1 MTRVV
6 LDTNAYRA
14 IGAGNAEALAL
25 LDRATAIAM
34 NTIVLGELLAGFAA
48 GSREEENRRV
58 LAEFVDASNVEWLPL
73 TPATAEEY
81 ARIYMSL
88 RSAGRL
94 IPTNDM
100 WVAVSAMEHSMAL
113 FTYDR
118 HFDAITRL
126 RAGSTF
132 DVLGI

>member
-1 MTRVV
+1 MTRVL

-14 IGAGNAEALAL
+14 IGAGNSDALTL
-25 LDRATAIAM
+25 LERAATIAI

-48 GSREEENRRV
+48 GSREEDNRRA
-58 LAEFVDASNVEWLPL
+58 LAEFVGASNVEWLPL
-73 TPATAEEY
+73 TPATAEAY
-81 ARIYMSL
+81 AGIYKSL

-100 WVAVSAMEHSMAL
+100 WVAASAIEHAMAL

-118 HFDAITRL
+118 HFDAIPRL
-126 RAGSTF
+126 KAGSTI
-132 DVLGI
+132 DELGI

>member
-1 MTRVV
+1 MTRVL

-14 IGAGNAEALAL
+14 LGAGNPEALAL
-25 LDRATAIAM
+25 LDRAAAIAM

-48 GSREEENRRV
+48 GSREQENRRA
-58 LAEFVDASNVEWLPL
+58 LAEFVEAANVEWLPL
-73 TPATAEEY
+73 IPATAEEY
-81 ARIYMSL
+81 ARIYKSL

-100 WVAVSAMEHSMAL
+100 WVAASAMEHAMPL

-118 HFDAITRL
+118 HFDEIAHL
-126 RAGSTF
+126 RAGSTV
-132 DVLGI
+132 DELKI

>member
-1 MTRVV
+1 MTRVL

-14 IGAGNAEALAL
+14 LGAGNPEALAL
-25 LDRATAIAM
+25 LDRAAAIAM

-48 GSREEENRRV
+48 GSREQENRRA
-58 LAEFVDASNVEWLPL
+58 LAEFVEAANVEWLPL
-73 TPATAEEY
+73 IHATAEEY
-81 ARIYMSL
+81 ARIYKSL

-100 WVAVSAMEHSMAL
+100 WVAASAMEHAMPL

-118 HFDAITRL
+118 HFDEIAHL
-126 RAGSTF
+126 RAGSTV
-132 DVLGI
+132 DELKI